1 MIVYSILLLALLS
14 NPVNAKSVPK
24 KDVCDENKTHFFV
37 IDNASL
43 QSSDPIVYKGTS
55 EEECLKTCTQNRD
68 TFNRPIQCSSFT
80 YDHAS
85 LSCTIHS
92 EKSLPVGSAQIETAV
107 GKRYFEKTCI
117 SYSLPEQ
124 CGLSQFIRVDQS
136 VLVGYAVNMTLTDSI
151 ESCVAQCVQETDCK
165 SAMYF
170 YEDGEC
176 ITNKES
182 ALTKPA
188 GFTKEENDKV
198 IYFQN
203 GCDLN
208 AVKKPIIT
216 SESAEV
222 AADET
227 VEEEIKPVVNIQI
240 SETTPKPDGQLDKVV
255 DEVKN
260 VEKETPSNKSE
271 EDGEQKDITEEKGSE
286 QNSETAEDGEYEED
300 GDDVTEETA
309 VEEVPTTFSTTVP
322 TTTTEA
328 IVEETEAPTP
338 NRIKNLIQKKMKK
351 HPKNFG
357 SKTYEIL
364 KKQNTVKKPKINF
377 PENEDSL
384 ELTDDSRKSEEQQ
397 EPEETYFSEWSDWT
411 PCTKSNE
418 RQVRRRRCLNLRK
431 CLGALMQVQNCPE
444 VIPTTTPQNN
454 EMIRSIVSA
463 DGDEYDEPIAVDNI
477 SVDPVPSRTLP
488 VLNEQLWGPWQG
500 TCQQFAS
507 SQPCNNGS
515 MIGFESRECIAKDP
529 AQCEG
534 PFFRYCTLTC

>member
-1 MIVYSILLLALLS
+1 MILYSILVLLCIS
-14 NPVNAKSVPK
+14 SVSSKSVPK
-24 KDVCDENKTHFFV
+24 KGSCEESRTHFFV

-43 QSSDPIVYKGTS
+43 QSSDPIIYKATS

-68 TFNRPIQCSSFT
+68 KFDRPIVCNSFT

-85 LSCTIHS
+85 FSCTIHQ
-92 EKSLPVGSAQIETAV
+92 EKSAPVGSAQVENAV
-107 GKRYFEKTCI
+107 GKRYFEKTCL
-117 SYSLPEQ
+117 SHNLPEQ
-124 CGLSQFIRVDQS
+124 CGQSQFIRVDQS

-151 ESCVAQCVQETDCK
+151 ESCVAQCVQEPDCK

-208 AVKKPIIT
+208 AVKKTPVQ
-216 SESAEV
+216 SETAEMPEV
-222 AADET
+222 VDV
-227 VEEEIKPVVNIQI
+227 VEEEVKPVVNIQI
-240 SETTPKPDGQLDKVV
+240 SETTPKPTMAKAVEAAVEEKPEEKQEEQLD
-255 DEVKN
+255 
-260 VEKETPSNKSE
+260 EKQNENNAETE
-271 EDGEQKDITEEKGSE
+271 
-286 QNSETAEDGEYEED
+286 EDGEYEDD
-300 GDDVTEETA
+300 GEEGTEETTE
-309 VEEVPTTFSTTVP
+309 EEVQTTVP
-322 TTTTEA
+322 ATTTTTTE
-328 IVEETEAPTP
+328 EPTTEAPAP
-338 NRIKNLIQKKMKK
+338 KRIKALIQKKIKK

-364 KKQNTVKKPKINF
+364 KKQETVKKSKIEF
-377 PENEDSL
+377 PETEDSL
-384 ELTDDSRKSEEQQ
+384 EITDDSSKAVEPQ

-444 VIPTTTPQNN
+444 IIPTTTPQNN
-454 EMIRSIVSA
+454 EMIRSVVSVE
-463 DGDEYDEPIAVDNI
+463 GDEYDEPIAVDNI
-477 SVDPVPSRTLP
+477 SVDSVPSRLLP
-488 VLNEQLWGPWQG
+488 VLNEQVWGQWQG

>member
-1 MIVYSILLLALLS
+1 MLLCIGS
-14 NPVNAKSVPK
+14 VSAKSVPK
-24 KDVCDENKTHFFV
+24 KDTCDESKTHFFV
-37 IDNASL
+37 TDNASL
-43 QSSDPIVYKGTS
+43 QSSDPIVYKATS

-68 TFNRPIQCSSFT
+68 KFDRPIVCNSFT

-85 LSCTIHS
+85 FSCIIHK
-92 EKSLPVGSAQIETAV
+92 EKSAPVGSAEIEVAV
-107 GKRYFEKTCI
+107 GKRYFEKTCL
-117 SYSLPEQ
+117 SHNLPEQ
-124 CGLSQFIRVDQS
+124 CAQSQFIRVDQS

-151 ESCVAQCVQETDCK
+151 ESCVAQCVQESECK

-208 AVKKPIIT
+208 AVKKTPT
-216 SESAEV
+216 VTETADVPAEETP
-222 AADET
+222 ET
-227 VEEEIKPVVNIQI
+227 VEEVKPVVNIQI
-240 SETTPKPDGQLDKVV
+240 SETTPKPETPVEKVV
-255 DEVKN
+255 E
-260 VEKETPSNKSE
+260 
-271 EDGEQKDITEEKGSE
+271 
-286 QNSETAEDGEYEED
+286 ETAEEKPVEKQEEPVEEKQEENNAETGEEREYEDE
-300 GDDVTEETA
+300 GEEGTEETT
-309 VEEVPTTFSTTVP
+309 EEEEAPTTTP
-322 TTTTEA
+322 TTTTTTT
-328 IVEETEAPTP
+328 EEPTTEAPTP
-338 NRIKNLIQKKMKK
+338 RRIKNLIQKKIKK

-364 KKQNTVKKPKINF
+364 KKQETVKKSKIEF
-377 PENEDSL
+377 PETEDSL
-384 ELTDDSRKSEEQQ
+384 EITDDSSRPEEPQ

-444 VIPTTTPQNN
+444 IIPTTTPQNN
-454 EMIRSIVSA
+454 EMIRSVVSVE
-463 DGDEYDEPIAVDNI
+463 GDEYDEPIAVDNI
-477 SVDPVPSRTLP
+477 SVDSVPSRLLP
-488 VLNEQLWGPWQG
+488 VLNEQVWGQWQG

-534 PFFRYCTLTC
+534 PFFRYCTLSC

>member
-1 MIVYSILLLALLS
+1 MILYSILLLLAIGTI
-14 NPVNAKSVPK
+14 NAKSVAK
-24 KDVCDENKTHFFV
+24 KECSESKIHFFV

-43 QSSDPIVYKGTS
+43 QSSDPIVYKSTS
-55 EEECLKTCTQNRD
+55 EEECLETCTKNRD
-68 TFNRPIQCSSFT
+68 KFNRPITCNSFT

-85 LSCTIHS
+85 FSCTIHQ
-92 EKSLPVGSAQIETAV
+92 EKSTPVGSASIESAV

-117 SYSLPEQ
+117 SHSLPTQ
-124 CGLSQFIRVDQS
+124 CKQSQFIRVDQS

-151 ESCVAQCVQETDCK
+151 ESCVAHCVQEADCK

-208 AVKKPIIT
+208 AVEKPVKTEIDEVKA
-216 SESAEV
+216 ESTP
-222 AADET
+222 ET
-227 VEEEIKPVVNIQI
+227 VVDEVKPVAHIQI
-240 SETTPKPDGQLDKVV
+240 SETTPQPSLAM
-255 DEVKN
+255 N
-260 VEKETPSNKSE
+260 VEKVAQKTEQRPE
-271 EDGEQKDITEEKGSE
+271 EKLEEQFDEQK
-286 QNSETAEDGEYEED
+286 NVANAETDGDGEYEDD
-300 GDDVTEETA
+300 GEEGTEEP
-309 VEEVPTTFSTTVP
+309 VEEEVPTTAA
-322 TTTTEA
+322 TTTTA
-328 IVEETEAPTP
+328 ETERPMTEDPTP
-338 NRIKNLIQKKMKK
+338 KHIKNLIQQKIKK

-364 KKQNTVKKPKINF
+364 KKQETVKKSKLET
-377 PENEDSL
+377 PENEEQFEITADEKLKSAEEAH
-384 ELTDDSRKSEEQQ
+384 EL
-397 EPEETYFSEWSDWT
+397 EETYFSDWSDWT

-444 VIPTTTPQNN
+444 IIPTTTPQNN
-454 EMIRSIVSA
+454 EMIRSVVSV

-477 SVDPVPSRTLP
+477 SVDAAPSRLLP
-488 VLNEQLWGPWQG
+488 AISEQVWGQWQG

-529 AQCEG
+529 AHCEG
-534 PFFRYCTLTC
+534 PFFRYCTLSC

>member
-1 MIVYSILLLALLS
+1 MILHSIIVLLVIGAID
-14 NPVNAKSVPK
+14 AKSVPK
-24 KDVCDENKTHFFV
+24 KECDESKTHFFV

-43 QSSDPIVYKGTS
+43 QSSDPIVYKATS

-68 TFNRPIQCSSFT
+68 KFNRPITCNSFT

-85 LSCTIHS
+85 FSCSIHQ
-92 EKSLPVGSAQIETAV
+92 EKSTPVGSASIETSI

-117 SYSLPEQ
+117 SHSLPEQ
-124 CGLSQFIRVDQS
+124 CAQSQFIRVDQS

-151 ESCVAQCVQETDCK
+151 ESCVAHCVQEADCK

-182 ALTKPA
+182 ALSKPA
-188 GFTKEENDKV
+188 GFMKEENDKV

-203 GCDLN
+203 GCDMN
-208 AVKKPIIT
+208 AVKKSPEI
-216 SESAEV
+216 SETPVDDTPEIVEAE
-222 AADET
+222 A
-227 VEEEIKPVVNIQI
+227 KPVAHIQI
-240 SETTPKPDGQLDKVV
+240 SETTPKPSLAM
-255 DEVKN
+255 N
-260 VEKETPSNKSE
+260 VENVPKKQ
-271 EDGEQKDITEEKGSE
+271 EQQPEEKQEE
-286 QNSETAEDGEYEED
+286 QVEEKQEETNSGIEEEGEYEDE
-300 GDDVTEETA
+300 GEEVTEETVEEEVTTTPKATTTTTAA
-309 VEEVPTTFSTTVP
+309 VEE
-322 TTTTEA
+322 TTTE
-328 IVEETEAPTP
+328 VVTP
-338 NRIKNLIQKKMKK
+338 KRIKNLIQKKIKK

-364 KKQNTVKKPKINF
+364 KKQETVKKSKFEIPETEENF
-377 PENEDSL
+377 EITSDESTKSAEETQ
-384 ELTDDSRKSEEQQ
+384 EL
-397 EPEETYFSEWSDWT
+397 EETYFSDWSDWT

-444 VIPTTTPQNN
+444 IIPTTTPQNN
-454 EMIRSIVSA
+454 EMVRSVVSV

-477 SVDPVPSRTLP
+477 SVDSAPSKQLLP
-488 VLNEQLWGPWQG
+488 VLNEQVWGLWQG